1 MLREAAGWLDD
12 LGPVDPVVRE
22 RMSAFAGQAGAGGVA
37 LAKSWLG
44 EPERRTCVV
53 DVFSTCEES
62 GRCTPAA
69 LRLLLVAA
77 GQAGRGGPRSLLA
90 RLAAGPVS
98 GGDPFDLE
106 ALAAEITPV
115 ALKAAE
121 PEGILATTIRWILDP
136 RVPLFS
142 LTALGG
148 TVRLAAAGS
157 RIENE
162 RREFAERALL
172 ELRAGSLLGSRVWT
186 EAAAL
191 QGGSRADAFEGILAA
206 LGAPHIEEL
215 IASCSGDLPRE
226 EHEMVLGLLM
236 RVSRDRDPRLAVHR
250 AALAATLRGRL
261 DRGPTRDWSAL
272 RLWVVLD
279 RRAAQEELQRGL
291 EPPAALDRSLM
302 NTLLQEPPAADE
314 RDAWAAALAWLNRT
328 AFLQGRVI
336 PEALAAW
343 HGLDAESA
351 SHYLTEEL
359 DLDRLPQGPLAVV
372 VGDLVRTGGLG
383 AAATLRRL
391 VERPDPIGRR
401 ARIGLEIIGAS
412 PPSEIERLCAQWR
425 ATGTSD
431 ALAAVYN
438 ELIEALPAGVAFG
451 PWRARL
457 GPPTS
462 EVGGSLWYHSRD
474 GGSRLYLD
482 VGRDERLTA
491 WSLR

>member
-1 MLREAAGWLDD
+1 MSREAAGWLDA
-12 LGPVDPVVRE
+12 LGPGDPVVRD
-22 RMSAFAGQAGAGGVA
+22 RMSAFAGQAGAEGIA
-37 LAKSWLG
+37 LATSWLE

-77 GQAGRGGPRSLLA
+77 RQAGRGGPRSLLA
-90 RLAAGPVS
+90 RLAAGPAS

-115 ALKAAE
+115 ALEAAE
-121 PEGILATTIRWILDP
+121 PEGILAATIRWILDP

-148 TVRLAAAGS
+148 TARLASAGS
-157 RIENE
+157 RIEYE
-162 RREFAERALL
+162 RREFAEQALL
-172 ELRAGSLLGSRVWT
+172 ELRAGPLLGSRVWK

-191 QGGSRADAFEGILAA
+191 QGGSRADAFERIVAA

-215 IASCSGDLPRE
+215 VASCSGDLPRE
-226 EHEMVLGLLM
+226 EHELALGLLV
-236 RVSRDRDPRLAVHR
+236 RLARDRDPRLAAHR

-272 RLWVVLD
+272 TLWVLLD

-291 EPPAALDRSLM
+291 ERPGALDRSLM
-302 NTLLQEPPAADE
+302 STLLREPPAADE
-314 RDAWAAALAWLNRT
+314 RDAWVAALAWLNRA
-328 AFLQGRVI
+328 AFMQGSVI
-336 PEALAAW
+336 PEALVAW
-343 HGLDAESA
+343 HGLDADA
-351 SHYLTEEL
+351 VSHYLTEEL
-359 DLDRLPQGPLAVV
+359 DLDTMAQGPLAVV
-372 VGDLVRTGGLG
+372 VGTLVRIGGPG
-383 AAATLRRL
+383 AAPTLRRL
-391 VERPDPIGRR
+391 VERPDRIGRS
-401 ARIGLEIIGAS
+401 ATIGLEIIGAS
-412 PPSEIERLCAQWR
+412 PPREIERLCAEWR
-425 ATGTSD
+425 AIRSSQ
-431 ALAAVYN
+431 ALAALYN
-438 ELIEALPAGVAFG
+438 EVIDALPAGMPFG

-462 EVGGSLWYHSRD
+462 EVDGSLWYHSGD
-474 GGSRLYLD
+474 GGYRLYLD